1 MFRTTLR
8 QVPNLTVLGL
18 NFYRACVPPL
28 RWRRMMAT
36 SIPSA
41 RKVIRRAPND
51 SLLSQSYAIPDER
64 SKTSHQGLPLRPC
77 VAVTACEVF
86 DLENVRSV
94 LSEHHIKA
102 EEIVRNEAVHYQIED
117 APVRTDVFVLHSGT
131 VVSWGMPE
139 QDVLDKV
146 LPFLR
151 SSMNTPYEI
160 QTEDLDYIEYESGQE
175 KEGQTSTIDHE
186 IICIKGEPRQKMLDK
201 LAFSYGLSRS
211 TRLAVLESSLEKHIQ
226 LTRNTTENLSQGKQ
240 LGIGAREVLQ
250 SSGKLLLLR
259 GKLNLYSELVETP
272 DLYWTEPN
280 LEKIYN
286 HVSRILDVNTR
297 ISILNRKLDYCS
309 DEARALLDILTTR
322 KGTRLEWI
330 VIYLI
335 MIEVLFEM
343 HHFYERYEEH
353 QKEKEPPVNSL

>member
-1 MFRTTLR
+1 MFRTVLR
-8 QVPNLTVLGL
+8 HAPFRSVLGL
-18 NFYRACVPPL
+18 NFQHVRVPALRWHRLLATSVPP
-28 RWRRMMAT
+28 
-36 SIPSA
+36 A

-77 VAVTACEVF
+77 IAVTACEEF
-86 DLENVRSV
+86 DLEKVRSS
-94 LSEHHIKA
+94 LSEHHIES
-102 EEIVRNEAVHYQIED
+102 EEIVRNEAVHYQIKD
-117 APVRTDVFVLHSGT
+117 APVRTDVFVLRSGT

-146 LPFLR
+146 LPLLR
-151 SSMNTPYEI
+151 SSMNTLYEI
-160 QTEDLDYIEYESGQE
+160 QTEDLDYIEYELGQE

-201 LAFSYGLSRS
+201 LAFSYGISRS

-309 DEARALLDILTTR
+309 DEARALLEILTTR

-353 QKEKEPPVNSL
+353 QKEKELLVNSV